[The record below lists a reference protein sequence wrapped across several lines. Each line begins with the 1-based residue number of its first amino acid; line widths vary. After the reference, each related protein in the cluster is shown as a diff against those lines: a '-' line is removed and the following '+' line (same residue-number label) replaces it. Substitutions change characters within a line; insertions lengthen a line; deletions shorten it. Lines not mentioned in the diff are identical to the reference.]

1 MSLGSSFPPAF
12 VEAQIRRQLAPGAV
26 VKLRRVMDDGVLQE
40 KRFVVLHVDDRTITC
55 VINSQVGAFLNA
67 RPALLRCQVAMSAA
81 AHDFMSHDSQ
91 VDCSRARTYR
101 TSDVVRE
108 LVAQPGWV
116 LGTITT
122 ELRDAMVAALKF
134 SPTLSAA
141 EVATLC
147 ASLAQLG

>member
-12 VEAQIRRQLAPGAV
+12 IEAQIRRQLAPGAV
-26 VKLRRVMDDGVLQE
+26 IKLRQVMDDGVLQE
-40 KRFVVLHVDDRTITC
+40 KRFVVLHVDERTITC

-67 RPALLRCQVAMSAA
+67 RPALLTCQVAMSAV
-81 AHDFMSHDSQ
+81 AHDFMSHDSH

-141 EVATLC
+141 EVAALC